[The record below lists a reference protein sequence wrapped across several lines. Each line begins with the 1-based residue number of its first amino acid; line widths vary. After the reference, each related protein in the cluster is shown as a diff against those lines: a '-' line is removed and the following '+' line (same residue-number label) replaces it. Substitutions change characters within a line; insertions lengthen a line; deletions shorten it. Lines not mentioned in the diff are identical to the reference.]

1 MTPATRAVL
10 SRLLIVPPVVLGVAL
25 VAYALAQRDPP
36 ERIPTREAATKV
48 RTIAAPS
55 VSVIPRALGYGN
67 VQPGKVW
74 EAVTEV
80 DGRIVEIHPQLKK
93 GAILADGVVLL
104 RIDPTKYRLAI
115 AEIAASIRSTRARI
129 AELGVKEENTLSSLT
144 IEERSL
150 ALSRNDLERKR
161 ALLASKNVSQAA
173 VDQEERNVL
182 AREQSVQTLANQ
194 INLIPTERATLEAEV
209 ALYRARLADA
219 QLDLERTTITAPFDG
234 RVAEVR
240 VERAQYANRGQV
252 LAIFDGIDVSE
263 VSAQL
268 PIDKMMSI
276 VSGVDL
282 DGITPATVMPELQR
296 ILGLTPI
303 VRLHV
308 GERTVV
314 WPARVARIS
323 DTVDPRT
330 RTVGVIV
337 AVDQPYFQGNPG
349 TRPPLAKNMFVE
361 VELRGRALSDLVVIP
376 RVALQGRRVYV
387 VGADD
392 RLSRREVEVQFHQ
405 TNFAAIRSGLEAG
418 ARIVISDLIPAI
430 DGMLL
435 DPVDDAEA
443 LAALIAEAEGHG
455 PVQ

>member
-1 MTPATRAVL
+1 
-10 SRLLIVPPVVLGVAL
+10 
-25 VAYALAQRDPP
+25 
-36 ERIPTREAATKV
+36 
-48 RTIAAPS
+48 
-55 VSVIPRALGYGN
+55 
-67 VQPGKVW
+67 
-74 EAVTEV
+74 V

-115 AEIAASIRSTRARI
+115 AEIEASIRSTRARI

-173 VDQEERNVL
+173 VDEEERNVL

-194 INLIPTERATLEAEV
+194 LNLIPTERATLEAEV

-376 RVALQGRRVYV
+376 RVALQGRLVFV

-418 ARIVISDLIPAI
+418 ERIVISDLIPAI

-435 DPVDDAEA
+435 DPVDDDDA
-443 LAALIAEAEGHG
+443 LAALIAEAQGRG